1 MPARPALAALIALFL
16 SCSASAQSPDLPDD
30 IEVTLSL
37 ADQSRFGVVVTSL
50 AAIES
55 AETIDAV
62 GRVLDVV
69 SLAQLD
75 AEIATAAAA
84 ADASDK
90 EARRLELLAADDQ
103 NASRQSLEAAHAQ
116 ALADASRLR
125 LAERRIS
132 LEWGAGLMKL
142 GREQRQL
149 MIDRIAAGNAALLR
163 VDPLHSSPVF
173 DDDVRVKIAVEQ
185 PAVAIDTLGL
195 AASTNLRM
203 QTSGWLVLMHGSG
216 VQTYGA
222 GRIVAATIDTGRQLI
237 GVVLP
242 RDSLIRVDG
251 ATSVYLS
258 RGSGRFLRREVL
270 QAAIQDAGWFV
281 ESRFE
286 PGDLIV
292 TQGAGSLFAVERSDE
307 ASEAD

>member
-1 MPARPALAALIALFL
+1 MPAKPALAPLIALFL

-30 IEVTLSL
+30 IEVMLSSG
-37 ADQSRFGVVVTSL
+37 DQSRLGVAVTSL
-50 AAIES
+50 AATQS
-55 AETIDAV
+55 PETVDAV

-69 SLAQLD
+69 ALAQLE

-103 NASRQSLEAAHAQ
+103 NASRQSLETARAQ
-116 ALADASRLR
+116 ALADTSRLR
-125 LAERRIS
+125 LAQRRIS
-132 LEWGAGLMKL
+132 LEWSTGLAKL
-142 GREQRQL
+142 GHDKRQL
-149 MIDRIAAGNAALLR
+149 IIDRIAAGHAALLR
-163 VDPLHSSPVF
+163 VDPLQLSRVD
-173 DDDVRVKIAVEQ
+173 DDDVRIEIAVEQ

-195 AASTNLRM
+195 AAVTDLRM

-216 VQTYGA
+216 VKSYGA
-222 GRIVAATIDTGRQLI
+222 GRIVAAKIHTGRLLT
-237 GVVLP
+237 GVLLS
-242 RDSLIRVDG
+242 RESLIRVDG
-251 ATSVYLS
+251 ATWVYLS
-258 RGSGRFLRREVL
+258 RGSGRYLRRKVL
-270 QAAIQDAGWFV
+270 QPAIQDAGWFV

-292 TQGAGSLFAVERSDE
+292 TQGTGSLFAVERNDE